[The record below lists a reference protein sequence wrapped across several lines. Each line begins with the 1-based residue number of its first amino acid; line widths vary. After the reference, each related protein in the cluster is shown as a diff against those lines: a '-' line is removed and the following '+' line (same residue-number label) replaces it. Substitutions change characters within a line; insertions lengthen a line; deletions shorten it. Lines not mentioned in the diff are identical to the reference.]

1 MEKLQLFRLPQ
12 ARLFKQA
19 GGCYSAHL
27 QLTSP
32 HKTSQR
38 YRFDLHRSAA
48 GKKKGSRE
56 FFSVD
61 LPIEPVRTFH
71 YSHRCQA
78 LRKHLVGDVTLPHL
92 LHQQLMGN
100 GLPLLLNLRL
110 RLHPSPAPLRLTSIG
125 ILVIINHSIGRIR
138 LVCSLYPISHLYDSV
153 SNYRKH

>member
-1 MEKLQLFRLPQ
+1 METLQLFRLPQ
-12 ARLFKQA
+12 ARLFKPT

-27 QLTSP
+27 RLTSP
-32 HKTSQR
+32 QETSQR
-38 YRFDLHRSAA
+38 HRLDLHRSTA
-48 GKKKGSRE
+48 GQKKGSRE

-78 LRKHLVGDVTLPHL
+78 LRKHLVGDVTLLHL
-92 LHQQLMGN
+92 LDQQLMGDS
-100 GLPLLLNLRL
+100 LPLRLNLRL

-125 ILVIINHSIGRIR
+125 ILVIINRSIGRIR